1 MGGCTVKIS
10 PRRAIANHCKDCI
23 YDPHCS
29 GNWKQQVEA
38 CTITQ
43 CGLYEHRPL
52 SLKTTRLQRENLLA
66 ELPLHE
72 REIVLKKTSQ
82 RALNL
87 VNLHNRSTHA
97 D

>member
-1 MGGCTVKIS
+1 MKTS

-23 YDPHCS
+23 YDPHCT

-52 SLKTTRLQRENLLA
+52 TAKTTTFQRQQVLA
-66 ELPLHE
+66 GLPVHE
-72 REIVLKKTSQ
+72 REIVLERAEK
-82 RALNL
+82 RALNMADL
-87 VNLHNRSTHA
+87 RSRGIL
-97 D
+97 